1 MIHTPTRIGDNEMA
15 TEPVKI
21 VRYTRTRAYDV
32 AIMIGPDYAMR
43 ICERHFARNDFNYVE
58 VNGRLCWTLYQAEC
72 QIRKHF
78 H

>member
-1 MIHTPTRIGDNEMA
+1 MA

-32 AIMIGPDYAMR
+32 ASMIGPDYAMR